1 MFIKMEIIPINSIS
15 VHQLQALIAEILKK
29 DKSIVVDALD
39 TIISKSAVTKG
50 NKAKSLKK
58 TLQFNAELGAGSPFD
73 AELILQKHRI
83 TAEAVAEL
91 QELWKDAPSVEEFL
105 MFDDK
110 HFFNNELPS

>member
-1 MFIKMEIIPINSIS
+1 
-15 VHQLQALIAEILKK
+15 
-29 DKSIVVDALD
+29 LD
-39 TIISKSAVTKG
+39 TIIAESSITKA
-50 NKAKSLKK
+50 NKASKIKK
-58 TLQFNAELGAGSPFD
+58 TLQFNAELGAESPFD

-110 HFFNNELPS
+110 N